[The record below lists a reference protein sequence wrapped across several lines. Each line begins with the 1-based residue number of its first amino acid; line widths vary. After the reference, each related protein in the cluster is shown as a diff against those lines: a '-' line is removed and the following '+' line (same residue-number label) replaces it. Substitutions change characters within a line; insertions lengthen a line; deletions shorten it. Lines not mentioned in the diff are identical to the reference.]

1 MHSLLRFLLLTLA
14 LLSWPVNANLE
25 YDVQLQPEVSEV
37 VQNLA
42 KRIDALPDPLFMD
55 ESDKRKVSILL
66 ADVIRIQNQLIETF
80 ERQLK
85 TYRDKA
91 DSDQWFFVES
101 SYLTLKSLNVSKQ
114 DLLEQTTNANRDRLT
129 GFGPYGVTQF
139 KQEWQLTQLNVE
151 YLVYLQT
158 RSFNALI
165 TEIFIS
171 PVPVIWASLKVL
183 FIYFCLAWW
192 LS

>member
-66 ADVIRIQNQLIETF
+66 ADVIRIQNQQIETF

-139 KQEWQLTQLNVE
+139 KQE
-151 YLVYLQT
+151 
-158 RSFNALI
+158 
-165 TEIFIS
+165 
-171 PVPVIWASLKVL
+171 
-183 FIYFCLAWW
+183 
-192 LS
+192 